1 MKKVEDA
8 IVLAGGLGTR
18 MLPASMYMPKETMP
32 LMDTPLLNHLIWE
45 AAKAGVS
52 RIHLVI
58 SPEKFKIL
66 EKFLVGDELFDGNV
80 RADLPREVLRLGIE
94 GVEIVPQIQNSPG
107 GVADAISVALS
118 DIEGPFLVLLGD
130 IIMHGKIMPT
140 GLPSPTEASTASK
153 ELVNRFHDDGV
164 PCVGVC
170 QVEDDD
176 LNKYGVVEFSGDS
189 IVNIVEKPTIEE
201 APSRYVLCGRYL
213 LPENT
218 GEILELFP
226 KSKFGELQS
235 IYLLNYL
242 IGKNSLNAVKLDD
255 WRMYDSGDPLTWLK
269 SQIDYA
275 LRRVDIS
282 ENLEMWISERISDHD
297 K

>member
-8 IVLAGGLGTR
+8 VILAGGLGTR

-32 LMDTPLLNHLIWE
+32 LVDTPLLNHLIWE

-58 SPEKFKIL
+58 SPGKFNVF
-66 EKFLVGDELFDGNV
+66 EKFLIDDELFDGNV

-94 GVEIVPQIQNSPG
+94 GVEIVPQIQNFPG

-118 DIEGPFLVLLGD
+118 DIAGPFLVLLGD
-130 IIMHGKIMPT
+130 IIMHSKIIPS
-140 GLPSPTEASTASK
+140 GLPNPAGASTASK

-170 QVEDDD
+170 RVGDDD
-176 LNKYGVVEFSGDS
+176 LNKYGVVEFAGDS
-189 IVNIVEKPTIEE
+189 IVNIVEKPTVEE

-218 GEILELFP
+218 GEILEFFP
-226 KSKFGELQS
+226 KSEFGELQS

-242 IGKNSLNAVKLDD
+242 IGKNGLNAVKLDD
-255 WRMYDSGDPLTWLK
+255 WSMYDSGDPLTWLK

-282 ENLEMWISERISDHD
+282 ENLEKWISERISEHNN
-297 K
+297 